1 MHSRNRAFTLIELI
15 VVIAL
20 VAILSVL
27 VILSLYRVKQKAR
40 LSVLSDDLF
49 TIAKS
54 VNQYVDDHNY
64 AYPPTASRG
73 VVPTGLDAYLL
84 GGVWPTG
91 PWKLGQFE
99 WDNLIYTYHAQVTP
113 SGVPA
118 AYQPYLGKKLYQASY
133 HLCPLNDPNPT
144 VNCVDPVLFPNFIPD
159 SSIFYCLDGPCVP
172 HQDEPEIVGYCV
184 NCKVKQVNY

>member
-54 VNQYVDDHNY
+54 VNQYADDHNY
-64 AYPPTASRG
+64 TYPPDVPRG
-73 VVPTGLDAYLL
+73 VLPGLEPYLA
-84 GGVWPTG
+84 GGTWPVG
-91 PWKLGQFE
+91 PWPLGQFD
-99 WDNLIYTYHAQVTP
+99 WDNLTYTYHGQIAP
-113 SGVPA
+113 NSVPA
-118 AYQPYLGKKLYQASY
+118 KYQPYLGKQLYQINY

-144 VNCVDPVLFPNFIPD
+144 VDCVDSVLFPNFVPD
-159 SSIFYCLDGPCVP
+159 SGIFYCVDGPCVP